1 MKVFLDANVILD
13 YLTDRQ
19 PFADDAEAVVDFC
32 VAEGNVG
39 KITTL
44 TACNSVYIL
53 SKVIGKRQAE
63 EKIKELIDLIGLVG
77 VEPESV
83 SVNIAANRTDFEDS
97 VQLAEAVRWG
107 AEAIVTRDKNGFAG
121 SPIPVFTP
129 VDFVAKYIY
138 CT

>member
-32 VAEGNVG
+32 ASEGNFG
-39 KITTL
+39 RITTL
-44 TACNSVYIL
+44 TACNAVYIL
-53 SKVIGKRQAE
+53 AKVIGKRQAE

-77 VEPESV
+77 VAPESV
-83 SVNIAANRTDFEDS
+83 SENLAANHIDFEDS

-107 AEAIVTRDKNGFAG
+107 ADAIVTRDKNGFG
-121 SPIPVFTP
+121 SSPISVFTP
-129 VDFVAKYIY
+129 ADFVAKYI
-138 CT
+138 

>member
-53 SKVIGKRQAE
+53 AKVIGKQQAE

-83 SVNIAANRTDFEDS
+83 SENIATNHIDFEDS

-107 AEAIVTRDKNGFAG
+107 AEVIVTRDKNGFTG

-129 VDFVAKYIY
+129 TDFVAKYV
-138 CT
+138 

>member
-32 VAEGNVG
+32 VAEGNDG

-44 TACNSVYIL
+44 TACNAVYIL
-53 SKVIGKRQAE
+53 AKVIGKRQSE
-63 EKIKELIDLIGLVG
+63 EKIKELINLIGLVG

-83 SVNIAANRTDFEDS
+83 SGNIAANRIDFEDS
-97 VQLAEAVRWG
+97 VQLAEAARWG
-107 AEAIVTRDKNGFAG
+107 AEAIVTRDKNGFND
-121 SPIPVFTP
+121 SQIPVFTP
-129 VDFVAKYIY
+129 AEFLAKYA
-138 CT
+138 

>member
-44 TACNSVYIL
+44 TACNAVYIL
-53 SKVIGKRQAE
+53 AKVIGKRQAE
-63 EKIKELIDLIGLVG
+63 EKIKELTDLIGLVG

-83 SVNIAANRTDFEDS
+83 SKSLAANRIDFEDS
-97 VQLAEAVRWG
+97 VQLAEAIRWG
-107 AEAIVTRDKNGFAG
+107 AEAIVTRDKNGFTG
-121 SPIPVFTP
+121 SPIPVFAP
-129 VDFVAKYIY
+129 ADFVTKYI
-138 CT
+138 

>member
-63 EKIKELIDLIGLVG
+63 EKIKELIDLIGLIG

-83 SVNIAANRTDFEDS
+83 SVNIAADHTDFEDS

-107 AEAIVTRDKNGFAG
+107 AEAIVTRDRNGFAG

-129 VDFVAKYIY
+129 AEFVTKYI
-138 CT
+138 

>member
-39 KITTL
+39 KVAPL
-44 TACNSVYIL
+44 TICNAVYIL

-63 EKIKELIDLIGLVG
+63 ETIKELIDLIGLLG
-77 VEPESV
+77 VAPESV
-83 SVNIAANRTDFEDS
+83 SENIAANRIDFEDS
-97 VQLAEAVRWG
+97 VQLAEAVNWG
-107 AEAIVTRDKNGFAG
+107 AEAIVTRDKNGFID
-121 SPIPVFTP
+121 SQIPVFTP
-129 VDFVAKYIY
+129 AEFVAKYA
-138 CT
+138 